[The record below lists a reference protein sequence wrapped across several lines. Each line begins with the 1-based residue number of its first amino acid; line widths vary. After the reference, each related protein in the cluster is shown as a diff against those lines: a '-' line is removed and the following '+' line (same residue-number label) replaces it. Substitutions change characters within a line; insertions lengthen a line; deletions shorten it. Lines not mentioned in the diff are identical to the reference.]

1 MLLTRQDSNLDPL
14 NQNQW
19 CYQLHYGSIESV
31 RAEGF
36 EPTVPLRATA
46 LQAAATNP
54 YSPRTQHL
62 WQLPEQDSNLQSRI
76 NSPLVYRLTDRGIVA
91 IVRAVHRARSGA
103 LRTIRPPAR
112 QHHTGTGTGARR
124 NRSRSLGSNGSRI
137 IVIPASSGVRLSLR
151 PLHEWHAATR
161 LIQWSAPPRLLGRT

>member
-46 LQAAATNP
+46 LQAAATKP

-62 WQLPEQDSNLQSRI
+62 
-76 NSPLVYRLTDRGIVA
+76 
-91 IVRAVHRARSGA
+91 
-103 LRTIRPPAR
+103 
-112 QHHTGTGTGARR
+112 
-124 NRSRSLGSNGSRI
+124 
-137 IVIPASSGVRLSLR
+137 
-151 PLHEWHAATR
+151 
-161 LIQWSAPPRLLGRT
+161 